1 MRGLIRSD
9 TASRDLFDAKLMGI
23 LTPRPPGS
31 GGPSTKG
38 MQTIRRRQRT
48 GSSDSVRTP
57 TTYGGAGV
65 RRYPAKQQD
74 AGKARRLGGGAEKA
88 LQGCGGQR
96 RGYPAAGGRHG
107 VCRSAGACRELQV
120 YAGGARGF
128 PAIYS
133 QHRIEGGQVSEN
145 HFGGRRGRVYR
156 KPHGGPADQEGL

>member
-31 GGPSTKG
+31 GRPSTKG

-88 LQGCGGQR
+88 LQVCGGNAEDTLR
-96 RGYPAAGGRHG
+96 REVGMVFAAVLEHAGSFKCTPEGR
-107 VCRSAGACRELQV
+107 GAFLRFIHSI
-120 YAGGARGF
+120 G
-128 PAIYS
+128 
-133 QHRIEGGQVSEN
+133 
-145 HFGGRRGRVYR
+145 
-156 KPHGGPADQEGL
+156 

>member
-57 TTYGGAGV
+57 PHTAALACGDTLQNSKTLEKHADWAEGLKK
-65 RRYPAKQQD
+65 RY
-74 AGKARRLGGGAEKA
+74 RF
-88 LQGCGGQR
+88 
-96 RGYPAAGGRHG
+96 AAGNAEDTLRREVGMVFAAVLEHAGSFKCTPEGR
-107 VCRSAGACRELQV
+107 GAFLRFIHSI
-120 YAGGARGF
+120 G
-128 PAIYS
+128 
-133 QHRIEGGQVSEN
+133 
-145 HFGGRRGRVYR
+145 
-156 KPHGGPADQEGL
+156 

>member
-74 AGKARRLGGGAEKA
+74 AGKARRLGGGLKK
-88 LQGCGGQR
+88 R
-96 RGYPAAGGRHG
+96 YRFAAGNAEDTLRREVGMVFAAVLEHAGSFKCTPEGR
-107 VCRSAGACRELQV
+107 GAFLRFIHSI
-120 YAGGARGF
+120 G
-128 PAIYS
+128 
-133 QHRIEGGQVSEN
+133 
-145 HFGGRRGRVYR
+145 
-156 KPHGGPADQEGL
+156 